1 MKTTRAMT
9 PLGMRS
15 ILDFRYRGVRYR
27 PVLGY
32 NLTPDQ
38 EHETMVQVLAAIH
51 SQVRPDA
58 TMTGLTFA
66 QFVPKYL
73 ERLNGKGLAALDRP
87 RTILTRHL
95 VPFFGIRPLQS
106 LKLEDGVAYIAHRR
120 AQMAADGTIRRECG
134 VLLGLLNYAV
144 ANEDLDKNRL
154 LALDLPVGAQRTR
167 VAKPWELYRIY
178 HLSPPAVQR
187 MMMMALL
194 TGLREAKI
202 IAIDQEWIIART
214 DGEWLIPVQGSR
226 LKRVPEEL
234 PLSPLAS
241 SFLRGTLPRIGGR
254 FFGQWR
260 DAGSFKHRWVE
271 ACARAGVQDLHFH
284 DLRHTAAT
292 WLCEAGV
299 EYATTEKLLGHR
311 LPGMGEQ
318 YMHNWKPKLR
328 AAVTTLEAIAIERF
342 REASHESGADDLPR
356 RGVQNRTHTHPT
368 LADWW
373 ESMPASRSAVPNH
386 RLHTSQLKGV
396 SI

>member
-1 MKTTRAMT
+1 MKTTRTMT
-9 PLGMRS
+9 PLGVRS
-15 ILDFRYRGVRYR
+15 LLDFRYRGVRYR

-32 NLTPDQ
+32 NLTLDQ
-38 EHETMVQVLAAIH
+38 EHEAMVQMLAAIH

-58 TMTGLTFA
+58 MTTGLTFA

-73 ERLNGKGLAALDRP
+73 DLLNGKALAALDRP

-120 AQMAADGTIRRECG
+120 AKMAADGTIRRECG

-154 LALDLPVGAQRTR
+154 LALDLPAGAQRTR
-167 VAKPWELYRIY
+167 VAKPSELYRIY
-178 HLSPPAVQR
+178 QISTPAVQR
-187 MMMMALL
+187 MMMLALL

-202 IAIDQEWIIART
+202 IAIDQEWIIERA

-241 SFLRGTLPRIGGR
+241 SILRGTLPRIGGR
-254 FFGQWR
+254 FFSQWR
-260 DAGSFKHRWVE
+260 DAGSFKHRWTE

-328 AAVTTLEAIAIERF
+328 TAVTTLEAIAIERF
-342 REASHESGADDLPR
+342 REASHEARASDLPR
-356 RGVQNRTHTHPT
+356 RGVKDAPHTYPT
-368 LADWW
+368 TTGWW
-373 ESMPASRSAVPNH
+373 ESLPASRSVVPNQH
-386 RLHTSQLKGV
+386 LHASQLKGV
-396 SI
+396 LL

>member
-1 MKTTRAMT
+1 MKTTRIMT
-9 PLGMRS
+9 PLGVRS
-15 ILDFRYRGVRYR
+15 LLDFRYRGVRYR

-32 NLTPDQ
+32 NLTTDQ
-38 EHETMVQVLAAIH
+38 EHEAMVQVLAAIQ

-73 ERLNGKGLAALDRP
+73 DRLNGKALAALDRP

-95 VPFFGIRPLQS
+95 VPFFGIRPLHS

-120 AQMAADGTIRRECG
+120 AELAADGTIRRECG

-154 LALDLPVGAQRTR
+154 LALDLPAGAQRTR

-178 HLSPPAVQR
+178 HLSSPAVQR

-202 IAIDQEWIIART
+202 IAIDQEWIIERT

-260 DAGSFKHRWVE
+260 DAGSFKHRWGE
-271 ACARAGVQDLHFH
+271 ACARGGVQDLHFH

-328 AAVTTLEAIAIERF
+328 TAVTALEQTVMERF
-342 REASHESGADDLPR
+342 REAANDERVRELKPCSIPAGCTAGNQRPPWWQENAEI
-356 RGVQNRTHTHPT
+356 QNRAALTECALPY
-368 LADWW
+368 
-373 ESMPASRSAVPNH
+373 N
-386 RLHTSQLKGV
+386 
-396 SI
+396 

>member
-1 MKTTRAMT
+1 MKTTRTMT

-15 ILDFRYRGVRYR
+15 LLDFRYRGVRYR

-32 NLTPDQ
+32 NLTADQ
-38 EHETMVQVLAAIH
+38 EHEAMVQVLAAIQ

-73 ERLNGKGLAALDRP
+73 DRLNGKALTALDRP

-95 VPFFGIRPLQS
+95 IPFFGIRPLQS

-120 AQMAADGTIRRECG
+120 AEMAADGTIRRECG

-154 LALDLPVGAQRTR
+154 LALDLPVGAKRTR

-178 HLSPPAVQR
+178 HLSSPAVQR

-202 IAIDQEWIIART
+202 IAIDQEWIIERT

-234 PLSPLAS
+234 PLSPLAG

-299 EYATTEKLLGHR
+299 EYATTEKLLGHC
-311 LPGMGEQ
+311 LPGMGEH

-328 AAVTTLEAIAIERF
+328 MAVTALEQTVMERF
-342 REASHESGADDLPR
+342 REAANAERLREFKPCPMPAACTTGNQPPPWWQENAES
-356 RGVQNRTHTHPT
+356 QNR
-368 LADWW
+368 AGI
-373 ESMPASRSAVPNH
+373 AVMCPS
-386 RLHTSQLKGV
+386 LQLKGA
-396 SI
+396 

>member
-1 MKTTRAMT
+1 MKTTRTMT

-32 NLTPDQ
+32 NLTTDQ
-38 EHETMVQVLAAIH
+38 EHEAMVQMLTAIQ
-51 SQVRPDA
+51 SQIRPDA
-58 TMTGLTFA
+58 TTTGLTFA

-73 ERLNGKGLAALDRP
+73 DRLNGKALAALDRP
-87 RTILTRHL
+87 KTILTRHL
-95 VPFFGIRPLQS
+95 VPFFGIRPLHS

-120 AQMAADGTIRRECG
+120 GEMAADGTIRRECG

-154 LALDLPVGAQRTR
+154 LSLDLPIGAQRTR
-167 VAKPWELYRIY
+167 VAKPSELYWIY
-178 HLSPPAVQR
+178 HLSSPAVQR
-187 MMMMALL
+187 MMMLALL

-202 IAIDQEWIIART
+202 IAIDQEWIIERT

-226 LKRVPEEL
+226 LKRVPDEL

-241 SFLRGTLPRIGGR
+241 SFLCGTLPRIGGR
-254 FFGQWR
+254 FFSQWR
-260 DAGSFKHRWVE
+260 DAGSFKHRWAK
-271 ACARAGVQDLHFH
+271 ACARASVQDLHFH

-342 REASHESGADDLPR
+342 REASHEAGAGGWPR
-356 RGVQNRTHTHPT
+356 NGIQNCTHTRST
-368 LADWW
+368 LAGWW
-373 ESMPASRSAVPNH
+373 ESMPVSRSAISNGS
-386 RLHTSQLKGV
+386 LHTSQLKGV